1 MTARDRKILLV
12 IAGLA
17 VLAGF
22 WFLVL
27 KPKRTEAASLATEV
41 AAQQERL
48 TSARQTV
55 AQGLQAKADYPRDS
69 QTVAELGTAVPA
81 DDDMPSLLY
90 QLDAASKNAD
100 VVFDSLVRAS
110 GATGTAAT
118 GNAAAAA
125 AVSGNSSSSSSSP
138 STGSGG
144 STAPSA
150 SLPPGATVGTAG
162 LATLPFTFEFTG
174 SYTDLRHF
182 LGDVQ
187 RFVTTNGD
195 AVSVRGRLLTVD
207 AVSLVP
213 ASKDFSRIQAKL
225 VATAYLAPEQG
236 TAGAGASAPG
246 SASGSAGSTAPQA
259 HSTSAITGGTN

>member
-1 MTARDRKILLV
+1 MTTRDRKILLV
-12 IAGLA
+12 LAGLA

-27 KPKRTEAASLATEV
+27 QPKRTQAKELSAQIV
-41 AAQQERL
+41 AQQERL
-48 TSARQTV
+48 QTAQQTV
-55 AQGLQAKADYPRDS
+55 AQGMQAKAGHARDTA
-69 QTVAELGTAVPA
+69 TVAQLGAAVPA
-81 DDDMPSLLY
+81 DDDLPSLLY

-100 VVFDSLVRAS
+100 VVFDSLLRAS
-110 GATGTAAT
+110 GATGAAAT

-125 AVSGNSSSSSSSP
+125 AASGNSSSSSSSP

-174 SYTDLRHF
+174 SYIDLRHF

-236 TAGAGASAPG
+236 TAGASAPG
-246 SASGSAGSTAPQA
+246 SASGSAGSSAAPA
-259 HSTSAITGGTN
+259 PSTSAITGGTN